1 MGKVIGIV
9 GSMRFRG
16 YMDELERH
24 LIREGHTPIA
34 PTHAF
39 LPMEGNWS
47 PGDKI
52 ALEGLHLRK
61 LALCDSVWVVD
72 PGGYRGE
79 ATKKEI
85 AYAESLGL
93 EVNYMSDTD
102 DDEIEQAKAG
112 QEANP
117 CICKRCVQG

>member
-1 MGKVIGIV
+1 MRKVIGIV

-16 YMDELERH
+16 YMDELERA

-39 LPMEGNWS
+39 EPMHGNWS

-52 ALEGLHLRK
+52 ALESLHLRK
-61 LALCDSVWVVD
+61 LALCDAIWVVD

-79 ATKKEI
+79 ATKREI

-93 EVNYMSDTD
+93 EVNYMSDSD
-102 DDEIEQAKAG
+102 DDEAKQARDAQSEG
-112 QEANP
+112 GGA
-117 CICKRCVQG
+117 